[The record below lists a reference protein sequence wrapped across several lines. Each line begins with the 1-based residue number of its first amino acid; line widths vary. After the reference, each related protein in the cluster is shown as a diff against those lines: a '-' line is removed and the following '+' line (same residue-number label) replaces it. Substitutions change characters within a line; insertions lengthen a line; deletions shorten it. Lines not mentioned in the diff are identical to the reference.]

1 MTIPALTTLDMVR
14 GQALDIEVTVPVEV
28 DLSGATVEFG
38 IAKSSSSPYELSWST
53 SKAGQIITGALESID
68 SEGLELGRYFFSCW
82 ITISGDSTPV
92 ARGYLLISSDA
103 RNR

>member
-1 MTIPALTTLDMVR
+1 VTIPTSETIEIVR
-14 GQALDIEVTVPVEV
+14 GQALDINVTVPDAV
-28 DLSGATVEFG
+28 DLTGATVEFG
-38 IAKSSSSPYELSWST
+38 IAKSSSSPYELSLST